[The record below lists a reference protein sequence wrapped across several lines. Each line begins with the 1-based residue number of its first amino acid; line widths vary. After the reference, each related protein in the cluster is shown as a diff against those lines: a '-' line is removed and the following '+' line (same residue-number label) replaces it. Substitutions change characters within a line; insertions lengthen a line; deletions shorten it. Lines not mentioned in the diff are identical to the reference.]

1 LKTLSGTFTIYLLT
15 MSIAEQS
22 VYTPKPKELRCEICG
37 KVFETR
43 YMLSYHKSVEHS
55 QDKRPPIGVS

>member
-1 LKTLSGTFTIYLLT
+1 MLTILLIQ

-22 VYTPKPKELRCEICG
+22 VYTPKPKKLKCEICG
-37 KVFETR
+37 KIFETW

-55 QDKRPPIGVS
+55 LDKRPPTGIS

>member
-1 LKTLSGTFTIYLLT
+1 MQ

-22 VYTPKPKELRCEICG
+22 VYTPKPKKLKCEICG
-37 KVFETR
+37 KIFETW
-43 YMLSYHKSVEHS
+43 YMLSYHKSLEHS

>member
-1 LKTLSGTFTIYLLT
+1 MQ

-22 VYTPKPKELRCEICG
+22 AYTPHPKKVKCEICG
-37 KVFETR
+37 KIFETW
-43 YMLSYHKSVEHS
+43 YMLSYHKSLEHS